1 MNIYKEGAWKV
12 ICYIVDTL
20 SGLFAVDESGN
31 SINFIDFNDDNKKI
45 IDFYKAIEDEIVP
58 QELEHLL
65 NELINSGFKEFIFDN
80 KKIHSLLKKQ
90 EKYDSILNE
99 YSPEFKSYR
108 FNLEEHLKSIGI
120 YKSQEDIALKH
131 KNVSQELIKKQIS
144 QVGEQGDIAVIQ
156 IIETLDTLKK
166 SISLF
171 SARLREWYGLYFP
184 ELTDRILEDNILL
197 AKLVDVI
204 GLRKN
209 YTGENLKD
217 NFELNE
223 KRVQFLIQSSST
235 SMGADFDLSLVQAY
249 ARQILTLDTFRED
262 LESNLEGL
270 MDDIAP
276 NLKAIVGSLIGA
288 KLITKAGGL
297 KKLAYMP
304 ASRIQLLGAETA
316 LYRFLKTGKGIP
328 KHGLIFQWNMI
339 RGSKSHLRGKISRI
353 VSGKIGL
360 AAKIDY
366 FKGDFIGNE
375 ISKDVMKK
383 IKEIE
388 EKYPI
393 PPKKQQKVQKVQK
406 NKPKKTR
413 KGTNRGK

>member
-1 MNIYKEGAWKV
+1 M
-12 ICYIVDTL
+12 ICYIVDTF
-20 SGLFAVDESGN
+20 SGLFVVDESG
-31 SINFIDFNDDNKKI
+31 STINFIDFNDDFNKT
-45 IDFYKAIEDEIVP
+45 IDFYKAINEDVLP
-58 QELEHLL
+58 KELEQVF

-80 KKIHSLLKKQ
+80 KILHALLRKQ
-90 EKYDSILNE
+90 EKYDTILNE
-99 YSPEFKSYR
+99 YSQEFKNFR
-108 FNLEEHLKSIGI
+108 FNLQEQLKNIGI
-120 YKSQEDIALKH
+120 YKSEEDIALKH
-131 KNVSQELIKKQIS
+131 KKISQELIKTQIS

-197 AKLVDVI
+197 ARLVEFV

-209 YTGENLKD
+209 YTIDNLKE
-217 NFELNE
+217 NFDLSE
-223 KRVQFLIQSSST
+223 KRIQYLVQSASN
-235 SMGADFDLSLVQAY
+235 SMGADFDLNMVQGY
-249 ARQILTLDTFRED
+249 ARQILTLDSFREN
-262 LESNLEGL
+262 LESNLDGL
-270 MDDIAP
+270 MEEIAP

-288 KLITKAGGL
+288 KLITKAGSL

-360 AAKIDY
+360 AAKIDH
-366 FKGDFIGNE
+366 FRGDFIGNI
-375 ISKDVMKK
+375 ISEDVMKK

-388 EKYPI
+388 EKYPN
-393 PPKKQQKVQKVQK
+393 PPKKQQKIQPKHKKNPSKQKK
-406 NKPKKTR
+406 RN
-413 KGTNRGK
+413 NRGK